1 MAFWLFKQEPEAYCY
16 ADLERDGATTWDGV
30 ANALALQHL
39 RKVRAG
45 DRIWFYHTGKEKAVV
60 GEMTALADPVEVAK
74 AVTVQVGPVRRLAR
88 PVSLAVVKA
97 DELLKG
103 WDLTRLP
110 RLSVMPVTA
119 EQWSRVETLA
129 AGG

>member
-119 EQWSRVETLA
+119 EQWARVESLA
-129 AGG
+129 AG